1 MIAIGLL
8 FIFQTLN
15 DSRALKN
22 RVLKYLIPVT
32 IICIV
37 FNITKFFE
45 ISVVYIPVNNT
56 NIATS
61 ATMTSGINLTA
72 SNINISDLAVV
83 ASSVGLIEKDEMMLP
98 LEENITRYLQ
108 LKSQCAGRDY
118 DPQNF

>member
-1 MIAIGLL
+1 M
-8 FIFQTLN
+8 N

-56 NIATS
+56 NIANS

-98 LEENITRYLQ
+98 LEENITR
-108 LKSQCAGRDY
+108 
-118 DPQNF
+118 

>member
-1 MIAIGLL
+1 M
-8 FIFQTLN
+8 N

-45 ISVVYIPVNNT
+45 ISVVYIPVNDT

-98 LEENITRYLQ
+98 LEENITRYVQ
-108 LKSQCAGRDY
+108 L
-118 DPQNF
+118 